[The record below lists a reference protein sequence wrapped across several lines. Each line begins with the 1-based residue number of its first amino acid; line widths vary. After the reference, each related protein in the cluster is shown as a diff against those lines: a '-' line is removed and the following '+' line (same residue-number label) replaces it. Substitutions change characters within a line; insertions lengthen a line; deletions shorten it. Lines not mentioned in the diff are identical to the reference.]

1 MPSVYAVST
10 REGNLCFW
18 SKEKLAVGCDC
29 NYPLHLVHHK
39 SDFQILLIDHN
50 WGYSKLPLW
59 LKKYALWPY
68 FFTPHQYLM
77 TLQPK
82 RFGWMCFL
90 YAVHGKQ
97 FLSEGHLP
105 LKPNSG
111 KIPTIRVLK
120 VGTCGGCFC
129 FVLVGVA
136 KLSTSLG
143 FTSALDTCIVYIV
156 YVAGQQI
163 LHCSK
168 VIGIFH
174 TTLLDHKK
182 TSIAILWRLFHS
194 ANPPATGWYT
204 FSISGD
210 TPPFIPSVDFIS
222 YNKFLKVSAWKGS
235 EWERESWFINLK
247 SRPHVWSHT
256 FFGK

>member
-1 MPSVYAVST
+1 
-10 REGNLCFW
+10 
-18 SKEKLAVGCDC
+18 
-29 NYPLHLVHHK
+29 
-39 SDFQILLIDHN
+39 
-50 WGYSKLPLW
+50 
-59 LKKYALWPY
+59 
-68 FFTPHQYLM
+68 M

-143 FTSALDTCIVYIV
+143 FTSALDTCIRIW
-156 YVAGQQI
+156 ATN
-163 LHCSK
+163 
-168 VIGIFH
+168 F
-174 TTLLDHKK
+174 TLLQSYWDFSDDAPCSQEDKHCALSR
-182 TSIAILWRLFHS
+182 TILWRLFHS

-222 YNKFLKVSAWKGS
+222 HNKFLKVSAWKGS
-235 EWERESWFINLK
+235 EWERES
-247 SRPHVWSHT
+247 
-256 FFGK
+256 